1 MFVPCIPTVPRTTI
15 INKTIV
21 YCDTVLSLKDVGSN
35 IKIASISG
43 ISENELEKCL
53 KIILITICI
62 FVGIVLLDTI
72 QALVFN
78 NNVII
83 GIETRCMKKEGLL
96 VNTYHC
102 GNGKNI
108 TKFKSFNVTSSSG

>member
-1 MFVPCIPTVPRTTI
+1 MCLI
-15 INKTIV
+15 
-21 YCDTVLSLKDVGSN
+21 LESE
-35 IKIASISG
+35 ISMK
-43 ISENELEKCL
+43 KCL
-53 KIILITICI
+53 KIILITMCI
-62 FVGIVLLDTI
+62 FVGIVLLDTM

-83 GIETRCMKKEGLL
+83 GIETRCMKKEGIL

-108 TKFKSFNVTSSSG
+108 TKFKSFNSQCSNEFICRENN